1 MNAAALRCLFVKE
14 AREQGWAIP
23 ALFAVEYSVVMLA
36 VDRDSGLAALS
47 FALMGVVPLAAIL
60 LGINIGAGE
69 ASRGTLEFL
78 QAQPISGAWVALA
91 KLSVASVSAVIA
103 ALLAVAASGVWTHA
117 DSTGANAL
125 TVAVTLTSLSFVC
138 WSAAASLHQ
147 KDEIRG
153 CCAALATF
161 AALWLAVAPW
171 TAGASNSPLRAAL
184 PGFGFEL
191 LNAFQ

>member
-78 QAQPISGAWVALA
+78 QAQPIS
-91 KLSVASVSAVIA
+91 
-103 ALLAVAASGVWTHA
+103 
-117 DSTGANAL
+117 
-125 TVAVTLTSLSFVC
+125 
-138 WSAAASLHQ
+138 
-147 KDEIRG
+147 
-153 CCAALATF
+153 
-161 AALWLAVAPW
+161 
-171 TAGASNSPLRAAL
+171 
-184 PGFGFEL
+184 
-191 LNAFQ
+191 